1 MHTQLWYAL
10 GLNWSIQCRFG
21 VHQKVGKV
29 QRTTARWICKRWR
42 NTSSVSKMLYERQW
56 PTLEARM
63 DQFSLL
69 FFHKIHC
76 GNVSIDKDKNL
87 TSSQRTIS
95 TRPSHSS
102 QYCSPQ
108 TYSDT
113 LKYSY
118 FTMTNPHWNSLAPTV
133 VADETTVNFRALIQ

>member
-1 MHTQLWYAL
+1 M
-10 GLNWSIQCRFG
+10 G
-21 VHQKVGKV
+21 
-29 QRTTARWICKRWR
+29 
-42 NTSSVSKMLYERQW
+42 
-56 PTLEARM
+56 
-63 DQFSLL
+63 QFSLL

-76 GNVSIDKDKNL
+76 GNISIDKDKYL
-87 TSSQRTIS
+87 TSSQRKIS

-118 FTMTNPHWNSLAPTV
+118 FTMANPHWTSMAPTV
-133 VADETTVNFRALIQ
+133 VAAKTTVDFRALIQ